1 LVLIEKEYDQLKHD
15 YYNLT
20 IKQKESVHTYS
31 TLENENRNLLNSIEQ
46 IEHEKFQL
54 KQIFENEK
62 EKLLHE
68 IKQLHEHQKREV
80 ISAHKQTDYDQM
92 HLKQHIE
99 SLELRINNYENA
111 ISQYEEYR
119 IKLEANLQKLT
130 QQRDTNKVDLRLT
143 QELLTNKDEEYNQ
156 LRLRVDEYEKHI
168 QMNKERFVSYE
179 TTINDLQ
186 RQVQELN
193 QTRSIITQVGSY

>member
-20 IKQKESVHTYS
+20 IKQKES
-31 TLENENRNLLNSIEQ
+31 
-46 IEHEKFQL
+46 EHEKFQL